1 MSYILDALRKSESDR
16 QQGRVPDLA
25 QSVQMVHKP
34 RRRSMPVG
42 GWVAIALV
50 FNGLILAAIFWPG
63 SGFLASS
70 VDKQASAEPAAEE
83 APKTSAKEAASETVA
98 PPVESKPAVQSQ
110 QQAAADTQDEAPT
123 VITPS
128 ISREEPAATY
138 AEEEYPEAVGASTA
152 SDEPTLIVPS
162 HPDASTPALPAS
174 SFDFADGPPVE
185 HLVEKPI
192 AFQRKIP
199 DLHFSSHIYAS
210 DPAARRVMINGNYL
224 RPGDSFSGIR
234 VEAITSDGVILSA
247 YGETF
252 RVGVVRDWTSP
263 R

>member
-70 VDKQASAEPAAEE
+70 VDKQASASPVADET
-83 APKTSAKEAASETVA
+83 PKVSAKEAATQTVV
-98 PPVESKPAVQSQ
+98 PEESKPAAQSQ

-128 ISREEPAATY
+128 TSREEPAATY

-162 HPDASTPALPAS
+162 QPDASTPALPAS